1 MKQIVASKVV
11 DIPDDV
17 KFEVKARSVRVKG
30 ARGAQLATSGEGLLM
45 VKRTIPHQMPFA
57 NQAPGSMHSG
67 CWRGVLAR
75 RCH

>member
-30 ARGAQLATSGEGLLM
+30 ARGARLATKGE
-45 VKRTIPHQMPFA
+45 
-57 NQAPGSMHSG
+57 
-67 CWRGVLAR
+67 
-75 RCH
+75 

>member
-30 ARGAQLATSGEGLLM
+30 VRGALFTITGNGMLLTQNKLRGACQLCTY
-45 VKRTIPHQMPFA
+45 
-57 NQAPGSMHSG
+57 
-67 CWRGVLAR
+67 
-75 RCH
+75 RCRL